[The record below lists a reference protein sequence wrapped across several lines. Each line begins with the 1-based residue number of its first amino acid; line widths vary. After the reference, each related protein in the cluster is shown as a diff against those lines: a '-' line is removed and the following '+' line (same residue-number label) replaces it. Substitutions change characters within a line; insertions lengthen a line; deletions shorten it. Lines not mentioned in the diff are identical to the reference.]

1 MTTGDIAQQCSIG
14 RASQL
19 LGDGWTIML
28 LRELFWGA
36 SRYEDFLTNTGIAS
50 NVLAVR
56 LKRLV
61 DSEVVSKRQVVADG
75 RRFDY
80 VLTQRGRELF
90 PLVMGLMAWGDKYT
104 PGDKGPLVLLRH
116 TACGKRTKPGLRCSA
131 CGEAIEP
138 MNLQT
143 EFNPR
148 YEALRGV
155 QRQMGTRAATTTS
168 APISPAA
175 LIRSPR

>member
-1 MTTGDIAQQCSIG
+1 MKTADIVGQCSIA

-19 LGDGWTIML
+19 LGDGWTILL

-36 SRYEDFLTNTGIAS
+36 SRYEAFQANTGIAS

-61 DSEVVSKRQVVADG
+61 DAEVVSKQPVEGDG

-90 PLVMGLMAWGDKYT
+90 PLLMGVMAWGDKYT

-116 TACGKRTKPGLRCSA
+116 ATCGKRTKPGLLCTA
-131 CGEAIEP
+131 CGEAITPYE
-138 MNLQT
+138 LQT
-143 EFNPR
+143 EFNSR
-148 YEALRGV
+148 YEELRGMQREAGARSV
-155 QRQMGTRAATTTS
+155 QR
-168 APISPAA
+168 I
-175 LIRSPR
+175 PR

>member
-1 MTTGDIAQQCSIG
+1 MKTDDIVGQCSIA

-36 SRYEDFLTNTGIAS
+36 SRYEDFQTNTGIAS

-61 DSEVVSKRQVVADG
+61 DAEVVSKQPVEGDG

-90 PLVMGLMAWGDKYT
+90 PLLMGVMAWGDKYT

-116 TACGKRTKPGLRCSA
+116 ASCGKRTKPGLVCTA
-131 CGEAIEP
+131 CGEAIRPHE
-138 MNLQT
+138 LQT

-148 YEALRGV
+148 YEELRGM
-155 QRQMGTRAATTTS
+155 QRLSGSRGLAAVK
-168 APISPAA
+168 A
-175 LIRSPR
+175 

>member
-1 MTTGDIAQQCSIG
+1 MKTADIVGQCSIA

-19 LGDGWTIML
+19 LGDGWTILL

-36 SRYEDFLTNTGIAS
+36 SRYEAFQANTGIAS

-61 DSEVVSKRQVVADG
+61 DAKVVSKQPVEGDG

-90 PLVMGLMAWGDKYT
+90 PLLMGVMAWGDKYT

-116 TACGKRTKPGLRCSA
+116 ATCGKRTKPGLLCTT
-131 CGEAIEP
+131 CGEAITPYE
-138 MNLQT
+138 LQT
-143 EFNPR
+143 EFNSR
-148 YEALRGV
+148 YEELRGMQREASARSV
-155 QRQMGTRAATTTS
+155 QR
-168 APISPAA
+168 IS
-175 LIRSPR
+175 L